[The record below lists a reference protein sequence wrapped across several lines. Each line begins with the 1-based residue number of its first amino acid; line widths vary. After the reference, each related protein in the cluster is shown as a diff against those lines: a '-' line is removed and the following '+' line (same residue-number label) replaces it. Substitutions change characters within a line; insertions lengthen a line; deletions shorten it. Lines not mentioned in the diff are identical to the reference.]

1 MTIDVYERDSD
12 SLFFR
17 VEFHNLISSH
27 LHAHAAA
34 EAANGPTS
42 HYGNYSIHH
51 AGAGFMNRFR
61 LCQLTAAILTSDLK
75 ES

>member
-34 EAANGPTS
+34 EPANGPTS

-51 AGAGFMNRFR
+51 AGRGRG
-61 LCQLTAAILTSDLK
+61 ISDHRGTVTDGVMT
-75 ES
+75 EIT